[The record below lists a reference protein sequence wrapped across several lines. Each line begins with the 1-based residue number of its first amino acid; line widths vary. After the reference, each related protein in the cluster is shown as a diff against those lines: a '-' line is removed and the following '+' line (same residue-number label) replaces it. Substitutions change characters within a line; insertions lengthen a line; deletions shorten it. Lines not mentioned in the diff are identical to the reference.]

1 MQRIRPIRWHERRNM
16 DEISQLLSD
25 QKMLEQ
31 KKLAQII
38 SFIGD
43 GKLKNGNDSFRRFL
57 KNIPNNFLVKYA
69 EECLEKTFPD
79 SGLALQDVVNEI
91 GARLGFKITSGLYR
105 GNKNDIGFD
114 GIWEQYDT
122 WSLVVEVKTTDAY
135 RIPLETIA
143 TYRNRLI
150 ESGKVN
156 KAKSSMLI
164 VVGRDDTGELEAQIR
179 GSKHAWDIR
188 IISIDSLIRLLR
200 IKESLSDES
209 TAQKIS
215 IALRPYEF
223 TRVDQLI
230 ELLFLAIK
238 DVEVEEIANEFI
250 EEEDSSSHPV
260 DKKVKEKV
268 APVSFREPVF
278 NKIRE
283 KLKAN
288 FIKQSKSSYSSTDGK
303 IGIIISISKQ
313 HPPFNSQFDAR
324 YWFAFH
330 PHQES
335 FLSKYYE
342 SYACYGCGEE
352 KNVFMMPLS
361 FMKSK
366 LNDMWKTKNGERD
379 YKHIVI
385 YRKNDKFYLRT
396 NINDKEHY
404 DDLSEFAI

>member
-1 MQRIRPIRWHERRNM
+1 MN
-16 DEISQLLSD
+16 EIEQILSD
-25 QKMLEQ
+25 QRMLEQ
-31 KKLAQII
+31 KKLSQII
-38 SFIGD
+38 SFLGD
-43 GKLKNGNDSFRRFL
+43 GKLKNGDDRFRQFL
-57 KNIPNNFLVKYA
+57 KNISNDLLIKYA
-69 EECLEKTFPD
+69 EECLEKSFSD

-91 GARLGFKITSGLYR
+91 GSRLGFKITSGLYR
-105 GNKNDIGFD
+105 GNKSDIGFD
-114 GIWEQYDT
+114 GIWEQYDA

-135 RIPLETIA
+135 RIPLDIIA

-150 ESGKVN
+150 ESGIVDKY
-156 KAKSSMLI
+156 KSSILI
-164 VVGRDDTGELEAQIR
+164 IVGRDDTGELEAQIR

-188 IISIDSLIRLLR
+188 IISVDSLIRLLR

-238 DVEVEEIANEFI
+238 DVEVEEKADEFI
-250 EEEDSSSHPV
+250 EEDIAILVPEE
-260 DKKVKEKV
+260 KIKKEKV
-268 APVSFREPVF
+268 APVSFHEPVF
-278 NKIRE
+278 IKIRE

-288 FIKQSKSSYSSTDGK
+288 FIKQSKSSYSSNDGK
-303 IGIIISISKQ
+303 IGVIISISKQ

-335 FLSKYYE
+335 FLEKYAE
-342 SYACYGCGEE
+342 GYACYGCGEE
-352 KNVFMMPLS
+352 KNVFMIPLS
-361 FMKSK
+361 FMKTK
-366 LNDMWKTKNGERD
+366 TKNMWKTKNGERD

-385 YRKNDKFYLRT
+385 FRKEGKFYLRT
-396 NINDKEHY
+396 NIDEKEHY
-404 DDLSEFAI
+404 DDLSQFAI

>member
-1 MQRIRPIRWHERRNM
+1 MNEVEQI
-16 DEISQLLSD
+16 LSD

-31 KKLAQII
+31 KRLSQII

-43 GKLKNGNDSFRRFL
+43 GKLKNGDNRFRNFL
-57 KNIPNNFLVKYA
+57 KNISNDLLVRYA
-69 EECLEKTFPD
+69 EECLDKAFYD

-91 GARLGFKITSGLYR
+91 GGRLGFKITSGLYH

-114 GIWEQYDT
+114 GIWEQYDA

-135 RIPLETIA
+135 RIPLDIITN
-143 TYRNRLI
+143 YRNRLI
-150 ESGKVN
+150 ESEKIA
-156 KAKSSMLI
+156 KIKSSILI
-164 VVGRDDTGELEAQIR
+164 IVGRDDTGELEAQIR

-209 TAQKIS
+209 TSQKIS

-238 DVEVEEIANEFI
+238 DVEVEEKADEFI
-250 EEEDSSSHPV
+250 DENTSLLVTEE
-260 DKKVKEKV
+260 KVEKEKI
-268 APVSFREPVF
+268 APVNFHEPVF
-278 NKIRE
+278 IKIRE
-283 KLKAN
+283 KLKVN
-288 FIKQSKSSYSSTDGK
+288 FIKQSKSSYSSNDGK

-335 FLSKYYE
+335 FLEKYEE
-342 SYACYGCGEE
+342 SYACYGCGEA
-352 KNVFMMPLS
+352 KIVFMIPLA
-361 FMKSK
+361 FMKTK
-366 LNDMWKTKNGERD
+366 IKDMWKTKSGDSD

-385 YRKNDKFYLRT
+385 YRKEGKYFLRT
-396 NINDKEHY
+396 NIEDKEHY
-404 DDLSEFAI
+404 DDLSQFAI